1 MYCFCKNN
9 PARCVCWCVKPGPQ
23 RIAVANRLGLCCS
36 FDPGPHSIH
45 RGNCNGY
52 RPAADHNCNPARCVL
67 LDESRP
73 HGSQLQPGPVC
84 VLVRVTWPAADHN
97 CNPARR
103 VLLDESRIHGS
114 QLQPGPV
121 CVLVRETWPAADRS
135 CNPAR
140 HVTLERPRPAFDPS
154 RELQRVPARR
164 GSQLQTGSGCVAR
177 SIHPREQR
185 HRVPA
190 RSGSQL
196 QPGSACDSRAPP
208 ARIRSIEGTATGTGP
223 TRITTA
229 TRPGVCC
236 SMNPGSMDHNCK
248 PARAVLLD
256 RFTHGSNAI
265 EYRPA
270 ADHNCNPARRWE
282 SLTCIRSIE
291 GTATGTGPMDHNCNP
306 ARRVLLDVL
315 RLQIQSN

>member
-1 MYCFCKNN
+1 LV
-9 PARCVCWCVKPGPQ
+9 RETW
-23 RIAVANRLGLCCS
+23 
-36 FDPGPHSIH
+36 
-45 RGNCNGY
+45 
-52 RPAADHNCNPARCVL
+52 PAADRSCKPARAVL
-67 LDESRP
+67 LVRSRP
-73 HGSQLQPGPVC
+73 AFDPSRELQRVPARSGSQLQPGPVC

-140 HVTLERPRPAFDPS
+140 RVTLERPRPAFDPS

-223 TRITTA
+223 
-229 TRPGVCC
+229 
-236 SMNPGSMDHNCK
+236 MDHNCN
-248 PARAVLLD
+248 PARRVLLD
-256 RFTHGSNAI
+256 ESRIHGSQLQTGSGCVARSI
-265 EYRPA
+265 HPREQRHRVPA
-270 ADHNCNPARRWE
+270 RSGSLLQPGPVCVLVRVTWPPADHNCNPARRWE